1 VLANQRLRAAGP
13 PGANYRGWLTG
24 LMCRGAYRDRLQ
36 LRADHELNG
45 AYAIH
50 KGFTYAVK
58 SATIETVLEA
68 RSFFK

>member
-1 VLANQRLRAAGP
+1 MRQGLKPETACQRVVKRIVNRDPARAKSLQVGFLAVNKKGQ
-13 PGANYRGWLTG
+13 Y
-24 LMCRGAYRDRLQ
+24 
-36 LRADHELNG
+36 G